1 METVHFNQEKNYLL
15 HVKNR
20 NTKKAWNMFKV
31 NSSDCK
37 TTQLSQILVQN
48 NDKKA
53 YRKKLLIRILDAQ
66 FFVGKIS
73 LFPNKIDT
81 LSL

>member
-1 METVHFNQEKNYLL
+1 MSKTEIL
-15 HVKNR
+15 
-20 NTKKAWNMFKV
+20 KKAWNVFKV

-53 YRKKLLIRILDAQ
+53 YRKKLLIRILGAQ
-66 FFVGKIS
+66 FFVGKFACFLI
-73 LFPNKIDT
+73 K
-81 LSL
+81 